1 LTTVDAWRLRGQW
14 SRRRGTL
21 GTAGRAHSEQPLT
34 RKLNKGDLVV
44 VKRPCELAVGD
55 VVWLWNPPGWVSIA
69 SVEVRRHDTAMVR
82 LSDTR
87 TVEIFTKMIVW

>member
-1 LTTVDAWRLRGQW
+1 
-14 SRRRGTL
+14 
-21 GTAGRAHSEQPLT
+21 
-34 RKLNKGDLVV
+34 
-44 VKRPCELAVGD
+44 